1 MLYIEK
7 ANLIGKGMHRECY
20 KHPENPSLCIK
31 LIVKDSPVEIKR
43 EKQYYRHLQKRGISW
58 DMIPRYY
65 GDVETNLGPGS
76 VFDLIADHD
85 LAVSKSLEYY
95 LSSVEQ
101 TEKYFRSLSESL
113 KLLKNYLLDNN
124 IVTMNIK
131 PYNVLCR
138 KNASGIFRLFLID
151 NIYNSEFIPVSN
163 YVNFFAKLKIS
174 RKWRRFEESILNAYQ
189 HNHALRCMLTYGQ
202 S

>member
-1 MLYIEK
+1 
-7 ANLIGKGMHRECY
+7 MHRECY